1 MLHTI
6 AFLASIRAER
16 RLRDALA
23 AREQRR
29 ALSLRFAAGWEHAQA
44 LARFEPP
51 DLLVFDPYDGDRLDS
66 QPIARFA
73 AQFSSCVLVAYS
85 RFPHG
90 CARGVL
96 ELSRA
101 GVHAVATLD
110 VDDAPHALT
119 ALLDTAL
126 EDGMLG
132 RAASLLARRS
142 PPPLRTLLPRALFL
156 SYHDLTPSSVAG
168 LCHCHPKTLRVHLRR
183 AGLPSLAKL
192 VVWSRLIRA
201 CHLLRDPRRSVESV
215 ALTLGFASANAFR
228 NQVLRY
234 LGVCPTD
241 LREREDA
248 EFVLRRFQQAL
259 KRSAVARS
267 GSRACDPVLP
277 ACATGAGSGVTVPG

>member
-1 MLHTI
+1 MLRAI
-6 AFLASIRAER
+6 AFLASIRAQK

-23 AREQRR
+23 EREQRR
-29 ALSLRFAAGWEHAQA
+29 GLSLQFAAGWEHAQA
-44 LARFEPP
+44 LARSAPP
-51 DLLVFDPYDGDRLDS
+51 DLLVFDPYEGDRLDS
-66 QPIARFA
+66 ESIARFT
-73 AQFSSCVLVAYS
+73 AQFSACVLVAYS

-90 CARGVL
+90 CARDVL

-110 VDDAPHALT
+110 VDDAPQALA
-119 ALLDTAL
+119 ALLENAL
-126 EDGMLG
+126 EAGMLG
-132 RAASLLARRS
+132 RAVSLLARRS

-156 SYHDLTPSSVAG
+156 SYRDLTPSSVAS

-215 ALTLGFASANAFR
+215 ALALGFASANSFR

-234 LGVCPTD
+234 LGVCPTG

-248 EFVLRRFQQAL
+248 EFVLRRFQLAL
-259 KRSAVARS
+259 KRNVVARS

-277 ACATGAGSGVTVPG
+277 ACATGAYPGVTVPG